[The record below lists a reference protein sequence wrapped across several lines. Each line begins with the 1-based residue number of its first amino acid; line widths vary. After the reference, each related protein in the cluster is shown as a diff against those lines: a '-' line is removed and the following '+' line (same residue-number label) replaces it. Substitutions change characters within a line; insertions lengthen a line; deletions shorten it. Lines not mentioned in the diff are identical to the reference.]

1 MVVADRKNNN
11 IVQNSP
17 INVDS
22 SQSDPTV
29 KSRRFSK
36 AGDAAAELITGFNDW
51 SANISLYGMHM
62 AYAVIAANWA
72 VYGNAQAILSN
83 PWAKYSVAI
92 VIFFL
97 GLNLF
102 CTWLMTNLYA
112 NQCDYANDDKIR
124 WKKEFNNE
132 NITSSAWPYTKYIE
146 NLGDF
151 IRIIKVWVPIVGG
164 VVFIL
169 GLFFGGQVSVVK

>member
-1 MVVADRKNNN
+1 MAADRENNN
-11 IVQNSP
+11 IVPDSP
-17 INVDS
+17 INVGA

-29 KSRRFSK
+29 KSRRFSN

-72 VYGNAQAILSN
+72 VYGNAQTILSN

-92 VIFFL
+92 VILFL

-102 CTWLMTNLYA
+102 CTWLMTNSYA
-112 NQCDYANDDKIR
+112 ERCDYADDDKNR
-124 WKKEFNNE
+124 WANEFKNE
-132 NITSSAWPYTKYIE
+132 DAKSSAWPYSKYIE

-151 IRIIKVWVPIVGG
+151 IRFIKVWVPIVGG
-164 VVFIL
+164 IVFIL
-169 GLFFGGQVSVVK
+169 GLFFGAQASVGK